1 MQTGNGPHVYQ
12 TRAAPRDTW
21 AATPQ
26 EAKVRKAYLDQ
37 PAVIPEK
44 RIHFLDLKF
53 STCQISMRIT
63 FPPKEFPA
71 EKLQDEKILLC
82 EINSGSLKRF
92 GKHKRLLLIASD
104 KQPRAG
110 GK

>member
-1 MQTGNGPHVYQ
+1 
-12 TRAAPRDTW
+12 
-21 AATPQ
+21 
-26 EAKVRKAYLDQ
+26 
-37 PAVIPEK
+37 
-44 RIHFLDLKF
+44 
-53 STCQISMRIT
+53 MRIT

-82 EINSGSLKRF
+82 EINFGSLKRF
-92 GKHKRLLLIASD
+92 GNYKRLLLIASD